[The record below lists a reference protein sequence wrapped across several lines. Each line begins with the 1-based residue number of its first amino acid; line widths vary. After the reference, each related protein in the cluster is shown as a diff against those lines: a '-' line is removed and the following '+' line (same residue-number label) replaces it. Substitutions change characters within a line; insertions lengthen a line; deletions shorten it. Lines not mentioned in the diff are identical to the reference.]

1 MIVKKESDN
10 INLDSNMVR
19 FDFGVDIFKTKR
31 FYTKYIPLP
40 LLEPGLKTQRKSSVF
55 EIINPCFN
63 IFLYK
68 LL

>member
-1 MIVKKESDN
+1 MIVKKHSQITY

-40 LLEPGLKTQRKSSVF
+40 LLEPG
-55 EIINPCFN
+55 
-63 IFLYK
+63 
-68 LL
+68 